1 MASTPS
7 RRSWCPWYVITT
19 HALTCGEKVS
29 HGRLTLCLPSLS
41 QVSVQKELEDVAA
54 LIEETAGDHMAKLG
68 KTIDYRVRQTC
79 HLSA

>member
-1 MASTPS
+1 MLALRPS
-7 RRSWCPWYVITT
+7 P
-19 HALTCGEKVS
+19 
-29 HGRLTLCLPSLS
+29 LS

-79 HLSA
+79 HLPA